1 MQSWEV
7 KPLKP
12 SWEWDESDILSLIEN
27 RVPESLKLEFK
38 ACDALRQSNKFLRP
52 ELIKDVSALANSVG
66 GTIVYGI
73 KEAKVTH
80 EAESLDEG
88 YDPAELKLERF
99 QQIIDDNIERSIEG
113 IRYNSIRLD
122 ATCPGKV
129 LLVISVPQST
139 RSPHMANH
147 HYYKRLEFECKAMEE
162 YEVRERYGRV
172 TFPGKDVVKGW
183 RDDGINPLLASLEGL
198 ASRLRSERWSWNHR
212 SDSFN
217 GLREI
222 AEQGQSSPNG
232 EDFISRYSEVS
243 ELLKQHDSALAILNV
258 KGKRLFEQ
266 VAKSSFLRD
275 AFTWATSDETL
286 AQLAAENPSR
296 FRERN
301 AKEIYGELFGRDRN
315 EQDRFND
322 FAEWAI
328 NRQAPTNLVHEMFIF
343 WQTFGERF
351 RNLVMFPPILEYR
364 TDVEKTREEL
374 FEIDRKLITMLKKI
388 RKELS
393 EKHDIA
399 QGSPL
404 PSESFYGYPSLD
416 RW

>member
-1 MQSWEV
+1 M
-7 KPLKP
+7 KL
-12 SWEWDESDILSLIEN
+12 SWEWDESDIVSLIEN

-38 ACDALRQSNKFLRP
+38 ACDALRQSNKFLRS
-52 ELIKDVSALANSVG
+52 ELIKDVSALANSAG

-73 KEAKVTH
+73 KEDKVTH

-88 YDPAELKLERF
+88 YDPAELRLERF

-122 ATCPGKV
+122 ATRPGKV

-147 HYYKRLEFECKAMEE
+147 CYYKRLEFECKAMEE

-183 RDDGINPLLASLEGL
+183 RDDGINPLLNGLESL
-198 ASRLRSERWSWNHR
+198 ASRLRSESWSWNHR

-217 GLREI
+217 GLQEI
-222 AEQGQSSPNG
+222 AKQGQSSPNA

-243 ELLKQHDSALAILNV
+243 ELLQQHDAALAVLNM
-258 KGKRLFEQ
+258 KGKKLFER
-266 VAKSSFLRD
+266 VAKSSFIRD
-275 AFTWATSDETL
+275 VFNWATSEESL
-286 AQLAAENPSR
+286 AQLAADNSAR
-296 FRERN
+296 FHQRT
-301 AKEIYGELFGRDRN
+301 AKEIYAELFARDRS

-328 NRQAPTNLVHEMFIF
+328 NREAPTNLIHEMSIF

-351 RNLVMFPPILEYR
+351 RNLVIVSPIREYR

-374 FEIDRKLITMLKKI
+374 FEIDQSLITTLKRI

-399 QGSPL
+399 QGSPP
-404 PSESFYGYPSLD
+404 PSESFYNYPTLS